1 MSREEIEARKEEMRP
16 WYWWGVPTFFR
27 CDWNEKPEDC
37 DIGLVGVPHS
47 TGNGSTERDQ
57 HLGPRSIR
65 HVSARLRRAHQAF
78 GLTPWEAVVIN
89 DLGDV
94 PLPEANN
101 NEISVVHIQDY
112 YEILD
117 EVGTRPVCRR
127 PEVVI
132 GSFRCPSGRLR
143 TQVALV
149 GGKAVGGALGR
160 VHGARRSRGCRAQY
174 SNRHSRQSK

>member
-27 CDWNEKPEDC
+27 CAWNK
-37 DIGLVGVPHS
+37 H
-47 TGNGSTERDQ
+47 R
-57 HLGPRSIR
+57 
-65 HVSARLRRAHQAF
+65 
-78 GLTPWEAVVIN
+78 
-89 DLGDV
+89 
-94 PLPEANN
+94 
-101 NEISVVHIQDY
+101 
-112 YEILD
+112 
-117 EVGTRPVCRR
+117 RR

-160 VHGARRSRGCRAQY
+160 VL
-174 SNRHSRQSK
+174 